1 MENVIN
7 KVVLSGYAG
16 ADAEVKTF
24 GSQKLAR
31 VSLAVHDAY
40 KNAAGEEVKNTNWF
54 TLTFWNANADLAEEQ
69 IKKGTGLSIG
79 GRLRQSSYD
88 AKDGSKRYSTDI
100 IVTELAIKDTSAKTA
115 F

>member
-24 GSQKLAR
+24 GNQKLAK
-31 VSLAVHDAY
+31 VSLAVHEAY
-40 KNAAGEEVKNTNWF
+40 KNADGEEVKNTNWF
-54 TLTFWNANADLAEEQ
+54 TLTFWNAKAELAAEQ
-69 IKKGTGLSIG
+69 IKKGTGISIG
-79 GRLRQSSYD
+79 GRLQVKSYE
-88 AKDGSKRYSTDI
+88 AKDGSKRYATDI
-100 IVTELAIKDTSAKTA
+100 IVTELAIKDTGAKTA